1 MRRDQKNSHVN
12 CLITY
17 KFTDLLFATEN
28 VKKEKVQVPIEMKCY
43 VCTVLHLVLLVK
55 MKNIILNKILNG
67 RYLKNLILQS
77 C

>member
-43 VCTVLHLVLLVK
+43 VYTVLHLVLLVK